1 MGLLIIIILLIL
13 GVLGLIALIIASTT
27 SAVAVVINCSSNYAQ
42 YDGYQLNHD
51 INIPQS
57 NLELTLTVSS
67 SLNVSSLSTCEG
79 YCNSTSAC
87 TFLVFDSLTGNC
99 SLYSSRARYLLTNAP
114 NTTIVCD
121 RKINGLALF
130 FWCFCSLYKRL
141 KLYKR
146 L

>member
-1 MGLLIIIILLIL
+1 LGILIIIILLIL
-13 GVLGLIALIIASTT
+13 GVLGLIALIIIALTT
-27 SAVAVVINCSSNYAQ
+27 SAVINCSTNYAQ

-67 SLNVSSLSTCEG
+67 SLNVSSLSTCES
-79 YCNSTSAC
+79 YCDSSSAC

-121 RKINGLALF
+121 RKINGLGPIF
-130 FWCFCSLYKRL
+130 FGVVVACIYTTNISGLN
-141 KLYKR
+141 
-146 L
+146 